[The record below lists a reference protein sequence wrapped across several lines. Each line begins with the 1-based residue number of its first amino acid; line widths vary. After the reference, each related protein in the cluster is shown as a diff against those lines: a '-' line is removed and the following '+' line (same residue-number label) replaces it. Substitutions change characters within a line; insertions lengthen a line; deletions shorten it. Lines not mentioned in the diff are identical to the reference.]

1 MNDHDIDDNGDDLTS
16 GQVIHFV
23 DNRLL
28 FDCDH
33 DEDGAGGGDADDDG
47 GEDLTSSQVVQFV
60 DQRLLLDGDH
70 RTLLQI
76 ASQPVNFITRTDL
89 QVR

>member
-1 MNDHDIDDNGDDLTS
+1 MQDHDIDGNGEDLTS
-16 GQVIHFV
+16 DHVIQFV
-23 DNRLL
+23 DKRLL
-28 FDCDH
+28 LDCDH

-70 RTLLQI
+70 WTLLQI
-76 ASQPVNFITRTDL
+76 ASQPVNFITRADL

>member
-23 DNRLL
+23 DNRFLL
-28 FDCDH
+28 DCDH
-33 DEDGAGGGDADDDG
+33 DDDGAG
-47 GEDLTSSQVVQFV
+47 ENLTSSQVIQLV

-70 RTLLQI
+70 WTLLQI

>member
-28 FDCDH
+28 LDCDH
-33 DEDGAGGGDADDDG
+33 DDDGAVDGDADDDGG

-89 QVR
+89 